1 MTNIRQGV
9 TYIQQYLIRLFSL
22 TELDTPTEP
31 PMPKI
36 YNTDGLSGELII
48 WLINFHSIENT
59 EKMFCVLLSFFET
72 ESTTSNKS
80 ELNFFSYLQ
89 SQTKSFWGYSQ
100 IT

>member
-36 YNTDGLSGELII
+36 YDTDGLSGEY
-48 WLINFHSIENT
+48 
-59 EKMFCVLLSFFET
+59 FF
-72 ESTTSNKS
+72 KKD
-80 ELNFFSYLQ
+80 LFSYIFP
-89 SQTKSFWGYSQ
+89 SES
-100 IT
+100 